1 MLHPDG
7 KMNLLA
13 QVRKTILLFRTLLVS
28 VRKRRKPKAAEET
41 DQPESIDL
49 RVKCPQNV
57 LVSFWDTELFSK
69 FLGIVVVVSWPSGP
83 NLQVY

>member
-49 RVKCPQNV
+49 RVKRPQNV

-69 FLGIVVVVSWPSGP
+69 FLEIIVVVSWPSGP
-83 NLQVY
+83 NLQVH